1 MFKPNDLIV
10 ISGGTGWIGQS
21 LVEELIESEYCTT
34 EQIILISSKNE
45 NIKIS
50 NEIIRT
56 NTWENLDFE
65 SQVQCYFDLAF
76 QTQDKLAVLGEAKY
90 VKENEQ
96 IIEKS
101 VNFIKIYKPESI
113 FLASSGA
120 VYGEDLSST
129 PKPIST
135 YGRLKLMQELR
146 ISNTAAEEN
155 INLIIGRLFNL
166 SGRYINKFQTFAIAQ
181 MINSAMNQGFI
192 KVLANHQ
199 VFRRYSDINQLIRLI
214 LKLLNSKTNVVFDSG
229 GPLIEL
235 RELASEIKK
244 IVNPS
249 TKLEYNKIDEQIPA
263 DEYYSRSN
271 KYENLLNEHLREAP
285 IKMSDQILNT
295 FQYMK
300 NINS

>member
-1 MFKPNDLIV
+1 MKLKLRNLKE
-10 ISGGTGWIGQS
+10 SYGATGSKLATGGNKA
-21 LVEELIESEYCTT
+21 LKELEKE
-34 EQIILISSKNE
+34 SSKNE

-65 SQVQCYFDLAF
+65 SQVHFYFDLAF

-129 PKPIST
+129 PKPLST
-135 YGRLKLMQELR
+135 YGRLKLMQELI

-166 SGRYINKFQTFAIAQ
+166 SGRNINKFQTFAIAQ

-192 KVLANHQ
+192 KVLADHQ
-199 VFRRYSDINQLIRLI
+199 VFRRYSDINQLIRLT

-249 TKLEYNKIDEQIPA
+249 SKLDYNKIDEQIPA

-271 KYENLLNEHLREAP
+271 KYEDLLNEHLREAP

>member
-21 LVEELIESEYCTT
+21 LVEELIESEYCAT

-65 SQVQCYFDLAF
+65 SQVHFYFDLAF

-129 PKPIST
+129 PKPLST
-135 YGRLKLMQELR
+135 YGRLKLMQELI

-166 SGRYINKFQTFAIAQ
+166 SGRNINKFQTFAIAQ

-192 KVLANHQ
+192 KVLADHQ
-199 VFRRYSDINQLIRLI
+199 VFRRYSDINQLIRLT

-235 RELASEIKK
+235 RELALEIKK

-249 TKLEYNKIDEQIPA
+249 SKLDYNKIDEQIPA

-271 KYENLLNEHLREAP
+271 KYEDLLNEHLREAP

>member
-1 MFKPNDLIV
+1 MLKPNDLIV
-10 ISGGTGWIGQS
+10 ISGGTGWIGRS
-21 LVEELIESEYCTT
+21 LVEELTESGYCATK
-34 EQIILISSKNE
+34 QIVLISSKNE

-50 NEIIRT
+50 NEIIKT
-56 NTWENLDFE
+56 NTWENLE
-65 SQVQCYFDLAF
+65 LKSQVHYYFDLAF
-76 QTQDKLAVLGEAKY
+76 QTQDKLAVLGEANY
-90 VKENEQ
+90 VKENED

-101 VNFIKIYKPESI
+101 VNFIKTYKPESV

-129 PKPIST
+129 PKPLST
-135 YGRLKLMQELR
+135 YGRLKLMQELK

-155 INLIIGRLFNL
+155 LNLIIGRLFNL
-166 SGRYINKFQTFAIAQ
+166 SGRNINKFQTFALAQ
-181 MINSAMNQGFI
+181 MINSAMDEGFI
-192 KVLANHQ
+192 KVLADHQ
-199 VFRRYSDINQLIRLI
+199 VFRRYADINQLIRLI
-214 LKLLNSKTNVVFDSG
+214 LKLLDAKTNLIFDSG

-235 RELASEIKK
+235 RELGSEIKK

-249 TKLEYNKIDEQIPA
+249 SKLEYNKFDEHVPA

-271 KYENLLNEHLREAP
+271 NYEDLLNEHLREAP